1 MTAAVAHPGQHR
13 LETASRA
20 GNFTGTGQLLR
31 LYLRRDRLVL
41 PLWVLLLSAPLGSV
55 YIDSI
60 ASVYPS
66 AADRAGFADSILA
79 SPAQLAMYGPIY
91 NTSLGAVGVWKAG
104 MFYSLIGIATILTV
118 IRHTRAEEET
128 GRGEL
133 VAATR
138 VGRFAGLTATLV
150 IAYGGA
156 LLTGLIGFASLA
168 GSDLRGTDGDI
179 SGSLAFG
186 LALAGSGA
194 VFAAVAAV
202 CAQLTTGARLA
213 RGIALGVLGATFT
226 LRGIGDAQAGDGP
239 AGPLTWL
246 APQGWSLQ
254 VRPFAGDHFA
264 VLGLHL
270 AAVLILTGIAYQ
282 LLRHR
287 DLGAGLIAERPG
299 AAAAGPGLNGPFGL
313 AWRLQRG
320 TLVAW
325 TAGLGLYG
333 LIIGSVVHGIGDE
346 LGSSQAIRDLITRMG
361 GSASL
366 ENSMIT
372 YAFTMIGVAAAA
384 YSISAAL
391 RLHSEESGQ
400 HTETLLTGAVSRTR
414 WAASHLLFALGG
426 PAVALLVAGLLGG
439 LVYGRAAGDIGAKL
453 PDVLAAALIQL
464 PAVWIFAAITVALF
478 GLAPRWTP
486 VAWGVLTAAVA
497 VFLLGAISGAPQW
510 LRDLEPFEHLPKV
523 PGAAFNPAPVLILLA
538 IAAVLITAGLIG
550 FRRRDLR

>member
-1 MTAAVAHPGQHR
+1 MTTIAAHR
-13 LETASRA
+13 SIETTTRTE
-20 GNFTGTGQLLR
+20 NFHGTGQLLR
-31 LYLRRDRLVL
+31 LYLRRDRIVL
-41 PLWVLLLSAPLGSV
+41 PLWVLVLSLPLGST

-60 ASVYPS
+60 ASLYS
-66 AADRAGFADSILA
+66 SEADRAGFADSILA
-79 SPAQLAMYGPIY
+79 SPAQLAMYGPVY
-91 NTSLGAVGVWKAG
+91 NTSLGAVGIWKAG
-104 MFYSLIGIATILTV
+104 MFYSLIAIATILTV

-138 VGRFAGLTATLV
+138 VGRYAGLTAAL
-150 IAYGGA
+150 IIGYGGA
-156 LLTGLIGFASLA
+156 LLTGLLGFLSLSA
-168 GSDLRGTDGDI
+168 SDLKGTEGAVD
-179 SGSLAFG
+179 GSLAFG

-202 CAQLTTGARLA
+202 TAQLTTSARLA
-213 RGIALGVLGATFT
+213 RGIAFAVLGAGFT
-226 LRGIGDAQAGDGP
+226 LRGIGDARAGDGP
-239 AGPLTWL
+239 TSPLTWL

-264 VLGLHL
+264 VLGLHVS
-270 AAVLILTGIAYQ
+270 AVLVLTAAAYY

-299 AAAAGPGLNGPFGL
+299 AATAGAALRGPFGL

-320 TLVAW
+320 TLIAW

-384 YSISAAL
+384 YSVSAAL
-391 RLHSEESGQ
+391 RLHTEEASQ
-400 HTETLLTGAVSRTR
+400 HSETLLTGAVSRIR
-414 WAASHLLFALGG
+414 WVTSHLVFALGG
-426 PAVALLVAGLLGG
+426 PAVALSVAGLLGG
-439 LVYGRAAGDIGAKL
+439 LVYGRAAGDIGGKL
-453 PDVLAAALIQL
+453 PGVLGAALVQL
-464 PAVWIFAAITVALF
+464 PAVWIFTGVTIALF

-510 LRDLEPFEHLPKV
+510 FRDLDPFEHLPKV
-523 PGAAFNPAPVLILLA
+523 PGSEFSFGPVVVLLL
-538 IAAVLITAGLIG
+538 IAAGLIAVGLIG